1 MNNEKARIPLDSRY
15 IVRTTLGE
23 FPPWHGCSVSDS
35 LSEKE
40 YFFFSLE
47 IPANLSVSIDDLRMR
62 DRLFTRHGAIA
73 SPTLSL
79 QQANGAVTFL
89 VPRVEIAPL
98 TKALSLMQ
106 PARAL
111 AHTRALLSYVLA
123 CLADGC
129 AFSNLSLESMYMA
142 NDAPGVLPT
151 AYLIPG
157 PVLSIIRSGARE
169 GAAPETP
176 YVDLRAAAELLSTAA
191 RHFESGEAERAKR
204 VADALKALGPETG
217 GRDYRAAIEALAA
230 FAETAVS
237 PDRIFPARTVNVHPP
252 AAALRAV
259 KQTALKA
266 RDDERALILLRGAD
280 GEGKTH
286 FLERLE
292 RILVDEWGY
301 RRGSI
306 AGDQSIFQDVA
317 EKEAVDGA
325 DFALVDDH
333 ALEPLLECCVIDY
346 LCQAAERCRLTVAA
360 VGEDGGSRLADG
372 IREEIGKRGVD
383 VREVALPPLSAA
395 ERRRLLDR
403 IAPESA
409 SGGTAAGSFAFER
422 LDRIAAIEENGAAPA
437 AGARLFLDSLGGEE
451 RSVLAFLSAFDF
463 EAPLSFILAVYA
475 PEEQSVFD
483 ALRRLEARGLVRTRA
498 GVSPLSNGA
507 LAMLY
512 RVAGRSIARAA
523 IEALPAERLESIHR
537 NIARLLD
544 ERRGVPA
551 ICSYVH
557 LVRSGA
563 RAEAALRGREI
574 LQHFMR
580 RKRLAALRCFHESYF
595 EEGLDLAL
603 PADARYALLLD
614 LGAHCALTG
623 NTSAAESFYRRCRE
637 EIDREPETAR
647 FRNLAVEAVRRE
659 SEILEKRGE
668 FPAAQEL
675 LEKALEMHGDEL
687 LSQERAKLYN
697 DIAWIHYRLGAF
709 DRSWEHCL
717 LVHRLLDEKRDPAE
731 IAQSYNLMGTINWN
745 RSKYEDAIL
754 CYKRCLALRED
765 CSDEIGVA
773 ATYNNLGLVYRSLGA
788 YAEALECFAKS
799 MEIKKRHEN
808 LPGLAAALL
817 NQALVYLE
825 TEKYRDAERSCATAA
840 HLAETIGNQQLLA
853 EVWGT
858 MGEIQFLQGNG
869 EKAAAYY
876 ERDLDLCDR
885 TKSIRERAVV
895 LRKLGELR
903 LASGDAPEAAKHLAE
918 ARALNQRIGS
928 RLEAVLLTIL
938 EGRILI
944 SQGRVEEGRFKLE
957 SGSLELSLL
966 GRTNAAASV
975 AAEIGSLSLAEGN
988 EPLAREYLLRS
999 LSAVGE
1005 SEHVPL
1011 PVRRL
1016 RESVEKRSP
1025 LCRGEI
1031 VSDTDRFHALCRLAA
1046 MVRSAR
1052 GTAEIEN
1059 LVVDTALRITG
1070 MERAALIRKADG
1082 KDAFRIAA
1090 ASGDFPASGTLADRR
1105 VAAVLAVAVRLGYP
1119 LDTTRSTLPEGKV
1132 PPEFLAERPRI
1143 LCVPL
1148 RVGGDATAF
1157 LYLDSARGGERTA
1170 DGDHS
1175 LLVAFCQE
1183 AALALERALLADR
1196 IEGFERSR
1204 IEANAPPARPGKR
1217 AAFPDVIGSS
1227 APMRH
1232 LYGLLDGIR
1241 DMDTTVLLTGSNGT
1255 GKDLVARTIHCRSPR
1270 AEKPFV
1276 ALNCAAISAEL
1287 LESELFG
1294 HERGAFTGAHKLRIG
1309 HFESANGG
1317 TIFLNEI
1324 GDMPLALQPKLL
1336 HVLENRTFY
1345 RVGGS
1350 HLISTNVRII
1360 TATNKDLL
1368 ALVREG
1374 RFREDLYYR
1383 INVFPIRIPDL
1394 RERAEDIEPLAL
1406 HFLAVYCRLYG
1417 MPVKKISPEAMAR
1430 LVAYDWPGNV
1440 RELEN
1445 IVNRTII
1452 AARRETILPE
1462 DLPDAIA
1469 KRREIARAEQ
1479 RATLEQTIEELVE
1492 RTELS
1497 AADPILPRVEG
1508 MIVSKVVEKI
1518 GDKTK
1523 AAALLGI
1530 SKPTVYSKLKKYGK
1544 TKNP

>member
-1 MNNEKARIPLDSRY
+1 MNNEQTRVALDSRY
-15 IVRTTLGE
+15 VVRTALGE
-23 FPPWHGCSVSDS
+23 FPPWHGCLVSDS

-40 YFFFSLE
+40 YLFFSLE
-47 IPANLSVSIDDLRMR
+47 IPANLALSIDDLRMR
-62 DRLFTRHGAIA
+62 DYLFAKSGAVA
-73 SPTLSL
+73 TPALSL
-79 QQANGAVTFL
+79 QQTNGSVTFL
-89 VPRVEIAPL
+89 IPRVDLVPL
-98 TKALSLMQ
+98 TKALPLMK

-111 AHTRALLSYVLA
+111 AHVRVLLSYTLA
-123 CLADGC
+123 RLADGC

-142 NDAPGVLPT
+142 NDAPGILPT
-151 AYLIPG
+151 AYLVPG
-157 PVLSIIRSGARE
+157 AILASIRSGSRD
-169 GAAPETP
+169 GAAEPP
-176 YVDLRAAAELLSTAA
+176 YGDLRAAADLLSTAA
-191 RHFESGEAERAKR
+191 RHFDPDAAERAKR
-204 VADALKALGPETG
+204 VADALRTLGPETA
-217 GRDYRAAIEALAA
+217 GREYHAAIEALAA
-230 FAETAVS
+230 FAEAPVS
-237 PDRIFPARTVNVHPP
+237 ADRIFPARVIRAHPP
-252 AAALRAV
+252 AAAIRAM
-259 KQTALKA
+259 KHIALKA
-266 RDDERALILLRGAD
+266 RDDERVLVFLRGAG

-286 FLERLE
+286 FLEHIE

-301 RRGSI
+301 RCGAI

-333 ALEPLLECCVIDY
+333 AQEPLLDCCVMDY
-346 LCQAAERCRLTVAA
+346 LCQATERCRLTVAV
-360 VGEDGGSRLADG
+360 VGGNGDAPIAAA
-372 IREEIGKRGVD
+372 IRDEIAKRGVD
-383 VREVALPPLSAA
+383 IREVDLPPLPPA

-403 IAPESA
+403 IGPGRDG
-409 SGGTAAGSFAFER
+409 GGTAPEAFALER
-422 LDRIAAIEENGAAPA
+422 LDRIAAIEAPGAAPE
-437 AGARLFLDSLGGEE
+437 AGGRRFLESLASED
-451 RSVLAFLSAFDF
+451 RSVLAFLAAFAF

-475 PEEQSVFD
+475 PEERSVFD
-483 ALRRLEARGLVRTRA
+483 ALRRLEARGLVRSRA
-498 GVSPLSNGA
+498 GASALSNGA
-507 LAMLY
+507 LAVLY
-512 RVAGRSIARAA
+512 RLAGRSIAGEA
-523 IEALPAERLESIHR
+523 IETLSAERRESIHR
-537 NIARLLD
+537 NVARLLD

-551 ICSYVH
+551 ICTFVH
-557 LVRSGA
+557 LARSGA

-580 RKRLAALRCFHESYF
+580 RRRLAALRCLHTRYF

-603 PADARYALLLD
+603 PADARYGFLLE
-614 LGAHCALTG
+614 LGEHFSMTG
-623 NTSAAESFYRRCRE
+623 NTGAAECFYRRCRE

-647 FRNLAVEAVRRE
+647 FRALAVEAARRE

-675 LEKALEMHGDEL
+675 LEQALETHGDKL
-687 LSQERAKLYN
+687 LSRERAKLYN
-697 DIAWIHYRLGAF
+697 DMAWIQYRLGEF

-745 RSKYEDAIL
+745 RSKYEDAVL
-754 CYKRCLALRED
+754 CYKRCLALREE
-765 CSDEIGVA
+765 CGDEIGIA
-773 ATYNNLGLVYRSLGA
+773 STYNNLGLVYRSLGA
-788 YAEALECFAKS
+788 YAEALACFAKS

-808 LPGLAAALL
+808 LPGLAAAHL

-825 TEKYRDAERSCATAA
+825 VEKYRDAERSCATAA

-853 EVWGT
+853 EAWGT
-858 MGEIQFLQGNG
+858 MGEIQYLQGNG
-869 EKAAAYY
+869 EKAAACY
-876 ERDLDLCDR
+876 EKDLDLCDR

-903 LASGDAPEAAKHLAE
+903 LAAGDAADAARYLGE
-918 ARALNQRIGS
+918 ARALNRLIGS
-928 RLEAVLLTIL
+928 RLEAVLLSLL
-938 EGRILI
+938 EGRMLI
-944 SQGRVEEGRFKLE
+944 SQGCVEDGRFKLE
-957 SGSLELSLL
+957 SGSLELALL
-966 GRTNAAASV
+966 GRTNAAAGV
-975 AAEIGSLSLAEGN
+975 AAELGSLSLAEGN

-1011 PVRRL
+1011 PVRLL

-1025 LCRGEI
+1025 LCRGQI
-1031 VSDTDRFHALCRLAA
+1031 VSDTDRFHALCRLTA
-1046 MVRSAR
+1046 MVRAAR
-1052 GTAEIEN
+1052 GTAEIES
-1059 LVVDTALRITG
+1059 LVVDAALRITG
-1070 MERAALIRKADG
+1070 MERSALLRKTDG
-1082 KDAFRIAA
+1082 RDAFRIAA
-1090 ASGDFPASGTLADRR
+1090 ASGDFAASGTLADRR
-1105 VAAVLAVAVRLGYP
+1105 ILAVLAVALRLGYP
-1119 LDTTRSTLPEGKV
+1119 LDTTRSTVPEGKV

-1148 RVGGDATAF
+1148 RLGGETTAF
-1157 LYLDSARGGERTA
+1157 LYLDSSREGERTG

-1183 AALALERALLADR
+1183 AALALERALLYER
-1196 IEGFERSR
+1196 IEGFEQSR
-1204 IEANAPPARPGKR
+1204 FEAGASVARTGKR
-1217 AAFPDVIGSS
+1217 AGFQDVIGSS

-1232 LYGLLDGIR
+1232 LYGLLDGIK

-1255 GKDLVARTIHCRSPR
+1255 GKDLIARTIHYRGPR

-1276 ALNCAAISAEL
+1276 SLNCAAISAEL

-1368 ALVREG
+1368 SLVREG

-1383 INVFPIRIPDL
+1383 VNVFPIRIPDL
-1394 RERAEDIEPLAL
+1394 RERVEDIEPLAL
-1406 HFLAVYCRLYG
+1406 HFLATFCRLYG

-1452 AARRETILPE
+1452 ATRRETILPE

-1469 KRREIARAEQ
+1469 KRREIVRAEE
-1479 RATLEQTIEELVE
+1479 RATLEQTIDELVE
-1492 RTELS
+1492 RVELT

-1544 TKNP
+1544 TGKS